1 MDNKRASIN
10 KLQEDI
16 KEILKQGAK
25 TEIVPPLF
33 LFCFFEN
40 MYYKT
45 QDIIYIY
52 APEEIEN
59 FIGIKFFLEEL
70 QKATKPLEEEFEI
83 YYSNFERILPMLD
96 GWREIFEESDVIP
109 ISKELKFYDFAR

>member
-1 MDNKRASIN
+1 MDKRELIN
-10 KLQEDI
+10 KLNADI
-16 KEILKQGAK
+16 KTILKDG
-25 TEIVPPLF
+25 TSLEIMPPIF

-59 FIGIKFFLEEL
+59 FIVIDYFLEEL
-70 QKATKPLEEEFEI
+70 QKVTKPLEEEFEI
-83 YYSNFERILPMLD
+83 YYSNFERIIPMLD